1 MTGIVYIFL
10 RTPTPIIIVAG
21 RIYIPTNSVRGFSF
35 LHTFSSILNLS
46 LKISNGGKVFPL
58 CSDQVVVRQRRYSL
72 GGFVSCEEWTGRI
85 STPDNTPRA
94 GVTAHRV
101 AVSSCQRTLG
111 KSRGVIS
118 CSPAFPSLLFL
129 PHSLLV
135 EKDQFVLHGTV
146 SSCLCWALLL
156 SVGLPRCS
164 VVKNLPARPGDV
176 GSVPGWGRYSGG
188 GNGNP
193 LQYSYLWNPMDG
205 GAWQA
210 PVHGVTRVRH
220 NWTTEHTL
228 LSVILSCFA
237 SPWSGGSLPVCAPH
251 ALILQLP
258 STLFPSHFLL
268 GNEHNIQGAC
278 HQAFSKHR
286 ETNWRW

>member
-1 MTGIVYIFL
+1 M
-10 RTPTPIIIVAG
+10 
-21 RIYIPTNSVRGFSF
+21 
-35 LHTFSSILNLS
+35 
-46 LKISNGGKVFPL
+46 
-58 CSDQVVVRQRRYSL
+58 VVWQRRYSL
-72 GGFVSCEEWTGRI
+72 EGFVSCEEWTGRV
-85 STPDNTPRA
+85 STPDNTPGA

-101 AVSSCQRTLG
+101 AVSSCQRTLA

-146 SSCLCWALLL
+146 KSSLCWASLL
-156 SVGLPRCS
+156 SVGLRRWLSGKESACQCRRHKFSPWVGKILWRREWKPTP
-164 VVKNLPARPGDV
+164 VFVPVK
-176 GSVPGWGRYSGG
+176 SHGW
-188 GNGNP
+188 
-193 LQYSYLWNPMDG
+193 
-205 GAWQA
+205 GAWQ
-210 PVHGVTRVRH
+210 PTVHEVTRVRH

-228 LSVILSCFA
+228 LSVILSYFP

-278 HQAFSKHR
+278 HQAFPKHR